1 MKKIAIFISAICILC
16 GSYSCSDMLD
26 TDSER
31 QVFDPQLNDKTDSL
45 FYAIGILQGLQQ
57 LADQY
62 VYQGEMRGDLVKT
75 TVYTDNNLRQLANFS
90 ATTANRYD
98 SAYVYY
104 RVINNCNY
112 YIAHRDTTLRTGS
125 DLVVMKEY
133 AAIKA
138 IRAWAYMQL
147 ARTYGKVPFFTQPLT
162 KISDIDNSQ
171 FPELNLSGIVDRLAP
186 DLEQYTTY
194 PTPTAA
200 NTYPAGSNITYSKL
214 FIPVDVVLGD
224 MYLETEQF
232 SKAAQHYITYLTE
245 VANDNQRHTA
255 WLMPYMGNG
264 RVIYMDQIPSDFD
277 YSNFNTRGAGQWQT
291 IFSTIG
297 DEYITY
303 IPMATNS
310 QRGLT
315 TSLPKTFGYD
325 YYSTDLT
332 GNSRYIDE
340 IQILPSE
347 GYVALSEAQPFYY
360 LSTASTASTTVI
372 NASTLGDQ
380 RYTGITHTT
389 TDDESD
395 SITVWITKYN
405 TARVALYRNTT
416 VLLHLAEA
424 FNRLGMYDAAFAI
437 LKDGISTG
445 LFAANYLSDATLQK
459 LQTTYPLLS
468 DANMSKFNTELFMY
482 GVHCHGTGYANDAV
496 SNVYNPGLSPYQM
509 ADIVGKKMAE
519 IGTTFNVNVGTTAAD
534 SINAVEDLLC
544 DEYAL
549 EFAFEGNRFND
560 LMRLARHKNA
570 AGTYSANFGGQWL
583 AKKLAYKQPTV
594 ALEVEDNW
602 YLPFK

>member
-1 MKKIAIFISAICILC
+1 MKKIVFFISAICILC
-16 GSYSCSDMLD
+16 GSYSCSDMLE

-31 QVFDPQLNDKTDSL
+31 QVFDPSLSDKTDSL

-75 TVYTDNNLRQLANFS
+75 TVYTDNNLRQLANFT
-90 ATTANRYD
+90 ATTANKYD

-125 DLVVMKEY
+125 ELVVMKEY
-133 AAIKA
+133 AAIKG

-162 KISDIDNSQ
+162 QISDIDNNQ
-171 FPELNLSGIVDRLAP
+171 FPVLGLSEIVDRLAP
-186 DLEQYTTY
+186 DLEQYSTY
-194 PTPTAA
+194 STPTAA
-200 NTYPAGSNITYSKL
+200 NTYPAGSVITYSKL

-232 SKAAQHYITYLTE
+232 AKAAQHYILYLTE
-245 VANDNQRHTA
+245 VATDKQRHTA
-255 WLMPYMGNG
+255 WTQPFQGSG
-264 RVIYMDQIPSDFD
+264 RVIYMDQLPSDWD
-277 YSNFNTRGAGQWQT
+277 NSNFSTRGAGQWQT
-291 IFSTIG
+291 IFTTIG
-297 DEYITY
+297 DECITY

-332 GNSRYIDE
+332 GNSRYIDA
-340 IQILPSE
+340 IQITPSSS
-347 GYVALSEAQPFYY
+347 YVTLSESQPYY
-360 LSTASTASTTVI
+360 YFSTASTAASTVI
-372 NASTLGDQ
+372 NASSLGDQ
-380 RYTGITHTT
+380 RFNGITRTS
-389 TDDESD
+389 TDEESD
-395 SITVWITKYN
+395 STTVWITKYN
-405 TARVALYRNTT
+405 NARIILYRNST

-437 LKDGISTG
+437 LKDGISTA
-445 LFAANYLSDATLQK
+445 LLAAPYISEATQK
-459 LQTTYPLLS
+459 SLQTTFPLLS
-468 DANMSKFNTELFMY
+468 QANISKFNTEYFMY

-519 IGTTFNVNVGTTAAD
+519 IGTAFNVNVGTTAAD

-570 AGTYSANFGGQWL
+570 AGTYNANFGGQWL
-583 AKKLAYKQPTV
+583 AKKLAYKNPAV
-594 ALEVEDNW
+594 ALEDENNW